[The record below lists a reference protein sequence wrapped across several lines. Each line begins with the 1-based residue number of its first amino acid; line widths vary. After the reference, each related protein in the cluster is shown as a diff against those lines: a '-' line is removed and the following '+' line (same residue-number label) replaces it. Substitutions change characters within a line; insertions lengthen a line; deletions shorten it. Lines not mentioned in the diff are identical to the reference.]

1 MKRESRLKERAS
13 IHAAMG
19 DPHRLAI
26 ADALSLSDRSPSS
39 LGAALGIESNLLAHH
54 LDILERAG
62 LIERIQSKGDR
73 RRRYLHLNRDALDTL
88 GSAAPLHANALLFV
102 CTHNSARSQLAA
114 ALWNQ
119 ASEASAESAGTH
131 PAGRVHPHA
140 VATAARHGLDLS
152 KARPQAL
159 GEIAVPHDLIVT
171 VCDRA
176 HEELQPLDT
185 PVLHWSIPDP
195 AEIGTPSAFEAA
207 FQAIRKR
214 VTALA
219 PLVSPAY

>member
-1 MKRESRLKERAS
+1 MKRASQLKERAS

-131 PAGRVHPHA
+131 PTGRVHPHA

-152 KARPQAL
+152 EARPQAL
-159 GEIAVPHDLIVT
+159 EEIAVPHDLIVT

-219 PLVSPAY
+219 PLVVPTS